1 MMPDNA
7 VNSPT
12 KKIVGSQNNMCIMCK
27 NNVIDFSL
35 FKQTAYGNN
44 PIVTKLL
51 RDIPRNSNHVVCK
64 KCHTTLW
71 NNCII
76 KCISCGNNTFR
87 KSMIVFHQERY
98 GAGVHST
105 FANGKFDGN
114 SMYICKNCDRN
125 FQDKFV
131 CVSCGRGVTK
141 KMCKIYQKD
150 EYDFRQFVVFQCL
163 GDCVYETG
171 SAYICLSCHITLT
184 KTNIAN
190 SIVPYHVMEGKVK
203 DGANFLKALNEKPEY
218 VCTCCH
224 RLLFRKTVRNFLINE
239 YDYTNETVQKCL
251 AHQ

>member
-1 MMPDNA
+1 MY
-7 VNSPT
+7 
-12 KKIVGSQNNMCIMCK
+12 K

-51 RDIPRNSNHVVCK
+51 RDIPRNSNHVMCK
-64 KCHTTLW
+64 KCHTKLW
-71 NNCII
+71 NNSII

-87 KSMIVFHQERY
+87 KSMIVFCQERY

-114 SMYICKNCDRN
+114 KMYICKNCDRN

-131 CVSCGRGVTK
+131 CVPCGRGVTK

-163 GDCVYETG
+163 GNL
-171 SAYICLSCHITLT
+171 CL
-184 KTNIAN
+184 
-190 SIVPYHVMEGKVK
+190 
-203 DGANFLKALNEKPEY
+203 
-218 VCTCCH
+218 
-224 RLLFRKTVRNFLINE
+224 
-239 YDYTNETVQKCL
+239 
-251 AHQ
+251 